1 MPVTKLRLLVF
12 ALCFSLVAVAPV
24 RLVRAEGTP
33 ASAAT
38 VPADDVVFRATQ
50 DELARAVG
58 ELQLKDFAKPY
69 FVEYTVLESEG
80 CAVTGTFGA
89 IINTSSGRNRTLLTQ
104 IRVGDYVFDNTEFA
118 GPSIIPT
125 SMVED
130 EDYFA
135 LRRDIWL
142 ASDGA
147 YKQAVEALAAKK
159 AYVQNR
165 TQKENIPDFSKEK
178 PTVAVAP
185 KMTLSFDK
193 AAWEAKIRTWSALF
207 RNFPEIQ
214 ESSVTFRSTV
224 ANKYLVNSEGTR
236 IRQPFRYMSVD
247 ARASVQA
254 ADGMPLQL
262 SASFRVNDPAD
273 FPSDA
278 DVEAGIKEMAK
289 NLIALRSAPVI
300 GEHYVGPV
308 LLAAPAAAEF
318 VDNYLA
324 SELSGQRPSLIEQ
337 ERSEGTQ
344 FSERLNRRV
353 LPLFLNVYDD
363 PTQTNFNGKKLFG
376 SYETDDQ
383 GIPAQRVSLIE
394 QGILK
399 GLLMSRR
406 PRKNMGNSNGHGRL
420 GGSAGV
426 SAQYGNLFV
435 TATDGKTDEEL
446 KTQLLSLCR
455 LQNLEYGI
463 LIRSVDGQGE
473 PLMAYKVYVKDG
485 REELFRGATLGEF
498 SVRAMKNEILAAGK
512 TSVATNY
519 VAGRGFPIGYSIV
532 APSMLVEELELKPP
546 TGTTQ
551 KPLLLTHPYF
561 DKK

>member
-24 RLVRAEGTP
+24 RFVRAEGSP
-33 ASAAT
+33 ASATT

-89 IINTSSGRNRTLLTQ
+89 IVNTASGRGRTLLTQ

-125 SMVED
+125 QMVED

-178 PTVAVAP
+178 PTVAIAP
-185 KMTLSFDK
+185 KVTLTFDQ
-193 AAWEAKIRTWSALF
+193 AAWEAKVRTWSALF
-207 RNFPEIQ
+207 RNYPEIQ

-236 IRQPFRYMSVD
+236 IRQAFRYMSVD
-247 ARASVQA
+247 ARATVQA
-254 ADGMPLQL
+254 PDGMPLQL
-262 SASFRVNDPAD
+262 SAAFRVNDPAD
-273 FPSDA
+273 LPSDA
-278 DVEAGIKEMAK
+278 EIEAGIRDMAK

-300 GEHYVGPV
+300 SEHYVGPV
-308 LLAAPAAAEF
+308 LLSAPAAAEF

-353 LPLFLNVYDD
+353 LPLFFNVYDD
-363 PTQTNFNGKKLFG
+363 PTQTSFNGKKLFG
-376 SYETDDQ
+376 TYETDDQ

-446 KTQLLSLCR
+446 KAQLLSLCR

-463 LIRSVDGQGE
+463 FIRSVDGQGE

-512 TSVATNY
+512 TPAATNY

-532 APSMLVEELELKPP
+532 APAMLVEELELKPP

>member
-24 RLVRAEGTP
+24 RFVRAEGSP

-89 IINTSSGRNRTLLTQ
+89 IVNASSGRGRTLLTQ

-147 YKQAVEALAAKK
+147 YKQAVESLAAKK

-185 KMTLSFDK
+185 KVSLSFDQ

-207 RNFPEIQ
+207 RNYPEIQ
-214 ESSVTFRSTV
+214 ESSVTFRSTA

-254 ADGMPLQL
+254 ADGMSLQL
-262 SASFRVNDPAD
+262 STSFRVNDPAD

-278 DVEAGIKEMAK
+278 EVEAGIRDMAK
-289 NLIALRSAPVI
+289 NLIALRAAPVI
-300 GEHYVGPV
+300 SEHYVGPV

-363 PTQTNFNGKKLFG
+363 PTQTTFNGKKLFG
-376 SYETDDQ
+376 AYETDDQ

-435 TATDGKTDEEL
+435 TATEGKTDEEL
-446 KTQLLSLCR
+446 KAQLISLCR

-463 LIRSVDGQGE
+463 LIRSVDGQGD

-485 REELFRGATLGEF
+485 REELFRSATLGEF

-512 TSVATNY
+512 TPTVTNY
-519 VAGRGFPIGYSIV
+519 IAGRGFPIGYTIV
-532 APSMLVEELELKPP
+532 APAMLVEELELKPP